1 MIHMLGH
8 FSPTESE
15 SEVFLQ
21 LDELTSP
28 TMPEDDAKGTHV
40 VSRYHST
47 GTTLHRNVL
56 RTNHPTG
63 TSRIY
68 YKYTL
73 MVQNTAMI
81 RCWSAATLL
90 WTSHAFSARS
100 TCPPVPVRVD
110 GATALSATSTSS
122 YPQVDQRTGKPT
134 GVSFLPAATIER
146 AQAGTPVE
154 KVKLE
159 KDGTA
164 AFVDV
169 YEYARK
175 IRAGEMTWEEVD
187 KADLDS
193 VRCLDVEARV
203 CAYICVPPLHDIKND
218 LCVFWFSLLTLLL
231 VFSPLK
237 NTSGSNGLAC
247 CTATSA
253 LRVNS

>member
-1 MIHMLGH
+1 
-8 FSPTESE
+8 
-15 SEVFLQ
+15 
-21 LDELTSP
+21 
-28 TMPEDDAKGTHV
+28 
-40 VSRYHST
+40 
-47 GTTLHRNVL
+47 
-56 RTNHPTG
+56 
-63 TSRIY
+63 
-68 YKYTL
+68 

-81 RCWSAATLL
+81 RCWGAATLL

-110 GATALSATSTSS
+110 GVTALSATATSS

-146 AQAGTPVE
+146 AEAGTPVE

-193 VRCLDVEARV
+193 VRCLAVEARV
-203 CAYICVPPLHDIKND
+203 CAYICVPPTTLRTT
-218 LCVFWFSLLTLLL
+218 CVC
-231 VFSPLK
+231 
-237 NTSGSNGLAC
+237 SGSHC
-247 CTATSA
+247 
-253 LRVNS
+253 